1 MTTFWFYTLLLLILG
16 LIIFYSY
23 NSRAREEV
31 PGTTITPRNWAE
43 RLGYPTGKRVIVL
56 HADDIG
62 MCPEANI
69 SAKQY
74 LRDGIVQSASVM
86 MPCQYAEDFIV
97 WAKDNPT
104 KDVGLHLTLNSEWDS
119 YRWGPLSDV
128 WMVPGLIDQEEKLW
142 RTREHVVRCASPEEV
157 EIELRA
163 QIEKA
168 TGLGYRPNHLDTH
181 MGTLYGSHE
190 FTAVYL
196 KLAEE
201 YRIPAM
207 VVDVNNPIMLQT
219 YRDQGFPIDSKMIE
233 LINNYKLPKVDFF
246 IPIDGN
252 ANSYKEKRKDF
263 FELINSLPSGLTE
276 IFFHPSKPTEN
287 LKSITRE
294 WKQRGWEA
302 KLFEDPKVKAF
313 LERED
318 ILLTDWKEIMNRFE
332 KINL

>member
-1 MTTFWFYTLLLLILG
+1 MTTFWFYILLLLILG
-16 LIIFYSY
+16 LIIFYFY
-23 NSRAREEV
+23 NPQIGNE
-31 PGTTITPRNWAE
+31 TPESNIALRGWAE
-43 RLGYPTGKRVIVL
+43 KLGYPTGKRVIIL

-62 MCPEANI
+62 MCPEANL

-74 LRDGIVQSASVM
+74 LRGELVQSASVM
-86 MPCQYAEDFIV
+86 MPCRDAEDFIV

-104 KDVGLHLTLNSEWDS
+104 KDVGLHLTLNSEWAS

-128 WMVPGLIDQEEKLW
+128 WMVPGLIDREGKLW
-142 RTREHVVRCASPEEV
+142 HTREQVVEHASPEEV
-157 EIELRA
+157 EMELRA

-168 TGLGYRPNHLDTH
+168 IRLGYRPNHLDTH
-181 MGTLYGSHE
+181 MGTLYGSHK

-207 VVDVNNPIMLQT
+207 VVDVNNPTMLQT

-246 IPIDGN
+246 TPIDGN
-252 ANSYKEKRKDF
+252 AGSYEEKRENF
-263 FELINSLPSGLTE
+263 FELINSLPPGLTE
-276 IFFHPSKPTEN
+276 VFFHPSEPTEN
-287 LKSITRE
+287 LKSIT
-294 WKQRGWEA
+294 KQWQQRSWES
-302 KLFEDPKVKAF
+302 KLFEDPKVKTL

-318 ILLTDWKEIMNRFE
+318 ILLTNWKDIMNRFNR
-332 KINL
+332 INL